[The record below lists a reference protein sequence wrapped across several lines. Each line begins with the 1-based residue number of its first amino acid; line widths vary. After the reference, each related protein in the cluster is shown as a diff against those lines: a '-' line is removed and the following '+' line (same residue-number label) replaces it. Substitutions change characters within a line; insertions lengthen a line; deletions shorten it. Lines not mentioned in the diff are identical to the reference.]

1 MCVSIVRPINDAHAQ
16 AITLLFIISGFLTH
30 NLIFTLRPPPLA
42 RSGTNPSARHPNPIA
57 RHPIPSTIYPHTN
70 SHSSNRHQ
78 LCIYSPH
85 PRKFPSKD
93 ICVSWW
99 HRAMNRRKGFVL
111 CLITVGVNRSASTEV
126 VLHRLGHS
134 LGHLSQLS
142 VVESSRVEVSFAISP
157 HESVQHRN
165 RNLYI
170 SSRVDSIAF
179 SECVIRAAVPGSA
192 GPPPSEDADVVL
204 I

>member
-30 NLIFTLRPPPLA
+30 NLIFTLRPPTP
-42 RSGTNPSARHPNPIA
+42 RSLGHQSERTTYPNPIA
-57 RHPIPSTIYPHTN
+57 KIPIPSTPHTN
-70 SHSSNRHQ
+70 SHSSNRHS

-142 VVESSRVEVSFAISP
+142 VVESR
-157 HESVQHRN
+157 
-165 RNLYI
+165 
-170 SSRVDSIAF
+170 
-179 SECVIRAAVPGSA
+179 
-192 GPPPSEDADVVL
+192 
-204 I
+204 